1 VGSRATTNLTLQ
13 VRQLELHPYPIVVE
27 LLDHDPRHRA
37 PNQRRLVRRWLERVS
52 CRVPVVQRER
62 GRFLGGEYPVG
73 STGTEL
79 RSRKI
84 WSGCARQAQG
94 VPSAHIIRGSARFA
108 ECGLRAWPMGAA
120 PPPPASRCGRPPH
133 PTARFEGHVMRRNH
147 PPVRP
152 IVMPSTHIVPQA
164 SLSPHQLCTGG
175 GFCSGRPNYHVLR
188 RQTGVIDPDPDINM
202 TFPIPIL
209 ISAREPGA
217 ALRSFERRGR
227 ARSRAVRW
235 RNHLPAR
242 QLSCRPG
249 HIGRHDP

>member
-1 VGSRATTNLTLQ
+1 MRQPVRHPRLGSLNFILT
-13 VRQLELHPYPIVVE
+13 RSWSRSSITIHA
-27 LLDHDPRHRA
+27 RHRA

-108 ECGLRAWPMGAA
+108 ECGLRAWPMGPA

-147 PPVRP
+147 PPVRR
-152 IVMPSTHIVPQA
+152 
-164 SLSPHQLCTGG
+164 L
-175 GFCSGRPNYHVLR
+175 SGRQRISCLKQVSAPTSSALVGVSVLAS
-188 RQTGVIDPDPDINM
+188 
-202 TFPIPIL
+202 PIIM
-209 ISAREPGA
+209 
-217 ALRSFERRGR
+217 FCD
-227 ARSRAVRW
+227 VK
-235 RNHLPAR
+235 
-242 QLSCRPG
+242 QV
-249 HIGRHDP
+249 

>member
-1 VGSRATTNLTLQ
+1 MRQPVRHPRLGSLNFILT
-13 VRQLELHPYPIVVE
+13 RSWSRSSITIHA
-27 LLDHDPRHRA
+27 RHRA

-52 CRVPVVQRER
+52 CPVPVVQRER

-147 PPVRP
+147 PPVR
-152 IVMPSTHIVPQA
+152 
-164 SLSPHQLCTGG
+164 
-175 GFCSGRPNYHVLR
+175 R
-188 RQTGVIDPDPDINM
+188 
-202 TFPIPIL
+202 
-209 ISAREPGA
+209 
-217 ALRSFERRGR
+217 
-227 ARSRAVRW
+227 
-235 RNHLPAR
+235 
-242 QLSCRPG
+242 LSCRQRISCASAWKSRPVSG
-249 HIGRHDP
+249 VIGVQNPTTS